1 MNFAD
6 WIVILILVI
15 LAIAGFRNAKKRPDC
30 TGDCMNCKSSCSP
43 HDEKTPAFVDRY
55 YRRQAAKGK
64 KAGRLDSYTDAR
76 LSNKRTVSRAQAMQ
90 ALAKDSTE
98 SESAPEGASKPA
110 GDLDR
115 NLQ

>member
-6 WIVILILVI
+6 WTVILILVI
-15 LAIAGFRNAKKRPDC
+15 LAIAGFRNAKK
-30 TGDCMNCKSSCSP
+30 TGLYWRLHELQIVLLAARRKN
-43 HDEKTPAFVDRY
+43 AGFVDRY

-64 KAGRLDSYTDAR
+64 KAGRSDSYTDAR